1 MSQRLKLV
9 IAYDGAAL
17 AGWQSQ
23 LHGHTAQDQLEKA
36 LKRIT
41 GQAIRVHGAGRT
53 DTGVHALGQC
63 AHIDF
68 TGDRL
73 TPPQLLAALTAV
85 LPPAIRVLPCQRAPN
100 EFHARFS
107 AKGKIYPYRIWNAPV
122 LPPFEYGTTCH
133 SFQPLDLA

>member
-1 MSQRLKLV
+1 MSQRLKLI

-17 AGWQSQ
+17 AGRQSQ
-23 LHGHTAQDQLEKA
+23 LHGNTVQDQLEKA

-68 TGDRL
+68 AGEKL
-73 TPPQLLAALTAV
+73 TPPQLLTALNAV
-85 LPPAIRVLPCQRAPN
+85 LIPAIRVLRCQRAPG
-100 EFHARFS
+100 EFFAFRP
-107 AKGKIYPYRIWNAPV
+107 KGNIS
-122 LPPFEYGTTCH
+122 LPDLECSGAAFEYGRAYTLCNR
-133 SFQPLDLA
+133 SISRR